1 VYYIKNRNIDKAIEL
16 FKSFEKKDK
25 IMMARA
31 SNNISFLYFLE
42 NDFQTAEK
50 YADMAI

>member
-1 VYYIKNRNIDKAIEL
+1 MEIQKAISLIKNKEIEKAIES

-25 IMMARA
+25 IMMAMA

-42 NDFQTAEK
+42 NDFKLSE
-50 YADMAI
+50 